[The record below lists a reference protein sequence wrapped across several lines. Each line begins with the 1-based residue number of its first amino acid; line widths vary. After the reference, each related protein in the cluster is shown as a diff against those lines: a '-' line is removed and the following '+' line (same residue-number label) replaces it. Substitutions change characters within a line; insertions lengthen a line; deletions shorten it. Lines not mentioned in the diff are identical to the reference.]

1 MSKTWPLPQWWRQT
15 LNSPSSHQHQLPVIL
30 LQDRMPALMTR
41 GSTEVITTWRL
52 THRPTYIWH
61 LAASDQNLTGN
72 ILGISYEQ
80 CGNILGI
87 FWEYPM
93 NSVGTSWEYPGN
105 ILWTVWEYPGN
116 ILGTVWELATPR
128 EHSVNKALGNT
139 EQLHVCT
146 SC

>member
-87 FWEYPM
+87 SWEYPM
-93 NSVGTSWEYPGN
+93 NSVGISWEYPGN
-105 ILWTVWEYPGN
+105 SVGIGNSPGTFREQ
-116 ILGTVWELATPR
+116 GTWKHRTTTCMYKLLVLTAVSDVYLTR
-128 EHSVNKALGNT
+128 RS
-139 EQLHVCT
+139 
-146 SC
+146 